1 VPTTETIARSGF
13 VQVIDRD
20 AFDVARSPLGQLAV
34 FGDACPGWVGAY
46 DGATRSY
53 HALAPDHATS
63 GVRIDAPTVTE
74 LVRRVRAFG
83 GGR

>member
-1 VPTTETIARSGF
+1 LT
-13 VQVIDRD
+13 
-20 AFDVARSPLGQLAV
+20 
-34 FGDACPGWVGAY
+34 ACPGWVGAY
-46 DGATRSY
+46 DGATRGY

-63 GVRIDAPTVTE
+63 GIRIDAPTIGE